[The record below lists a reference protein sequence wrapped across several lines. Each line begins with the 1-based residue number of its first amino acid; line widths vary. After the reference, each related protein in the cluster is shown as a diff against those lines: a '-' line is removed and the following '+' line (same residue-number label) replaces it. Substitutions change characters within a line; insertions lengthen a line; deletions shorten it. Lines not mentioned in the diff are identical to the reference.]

1 MGLLPAD
8 SLRLGVPFLAAALG
22 VSYPARFFVRCRR
35 FCPVVEL
42 TSGLLLIV
50 IGVLI
55 FTGKLTWL
63 SGQLGLLDRF
73 VL

>member
-1 MGLLPAD
+1 M
-8 SLRLGVPFLAAALG
+8 
-22 VSYPARFFVRCRR
+22 
-35 FCPVVEL
+35 L